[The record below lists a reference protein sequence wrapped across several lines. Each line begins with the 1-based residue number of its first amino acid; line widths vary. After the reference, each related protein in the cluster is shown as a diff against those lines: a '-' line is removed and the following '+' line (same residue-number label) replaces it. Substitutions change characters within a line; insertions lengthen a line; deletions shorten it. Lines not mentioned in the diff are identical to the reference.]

1 MPSSSGISFT
11 GLSSNLDTDSIVTA
25 LVQAETTRKR
35 ALDTKQTNLQLR
47 QVAYSTV
54 KSGLSAVA
62 RAAGTMNTSST
73 YATIKG
79 AVGNADTATLTTTS
93 AAAVGLYDLNVTA
106 LARANKIG
114 SSPQADATSAL
125 GKTGKASLNGK
136 AFEIEANDSLTNIA
150 QKVNGLGAGVTAS
163 VVNGGAGRAYLTF
176 SSTETG
182 VAKAVSAADLDGTAL
197 ADLGLVGPT
206 DTVRQ
211 TEGDTAVGFSF
222 ASKST
227 PLGSLLGASGL
238 GATLIAV
245 DGASV
250 AVDPETDTLESLATK
265 INAAGGSATVDA
277 GTKDGATVY
286 SLRISGSGGPPA
298 LTDGGGLLKG
308 LGVLRA
314 GAANELVA
322 AQDASFTLDG
332 VALTSATNSVSN
344 VISGATFTLKKV
356 DSTMISLTKDT
367 SAVTAGVKSLVAAA
381 NSLFG
386 SINGYSSFDKT
397 TYATGVL
404 FGDSLARQ
412 AKDSVR
418 NLLFSDSPGVTGSV
432 KNLAAVGLGLDES
445 GSVTLDESVFNAA
458 FEKDPQSVQ
467 SLLQSMGAGSNPT
480 LKYVSA
486 TTAAKPSMSSNPYE
500 VNISQAAT
508 RASLVAGTAQTG
520 PRTVAETITF
530 RGAAFGAAGIG
541 VDLEAGTDLATTV
554 LKINGDGRLKDLVS
568 ASVEGGKLRI
578 DAKKYGASGDFT
590 LASNFASSGSN
601 SGVGVGGEGDYLAG
615 QNVAGTIGGEPATGN
630 GQFLT
635 GTTGNAHTEGLQIL
649 YSGLTSGIVGTMS
662 YSRGAASRMADLVK
676 TFTDSTKGLFSA
688 ADRSLQTQI
697 DGLDKDKATVDAR
710 IESRTAELKN
720 RFSAMEN
727 AIARL
732 RSDGN
737 SLSSLFNTN
746 NNG

>member
-11 GLSSNLDTDSIVTA
+11 GLSSNLDTDSIVSA
-25 LVQAETTRKR
+25 LVQAESARKTT
-35 ALDTKQTNLQLR
+35 LGTKQSNLKLR
-47 QVAYSTV
+47 QVAYTTI

-79 AVGNADTATLTTTS
+79 AVGNGDVATLTTTA
-93 AAAVGLYDLNVTA
+93 AAAVGSYDLDVTA

-125 GKTGKASLNGK
+125 GKVGKASLNGK
-136 AFEIEANDSLTNIA
+136 AFEIAANDSLTNIA

-176 SSTETG
+176 SSSGTG
-182 VAKAVSAADLDGTAL
+182 AANAVSAADLDGGVL
-197 ADLGLVGPT
+197 ADLGIVGSN
-206 DTVRQ
+206 DAVRQ
-211 TEGDTAVGFSF
+211 TEGNTAVGFLF
-222 ASKST
+222 AAKDTS
-227 PLGSLLGASGL
+227 LASLLGANGL
-238 GATLIAV
+238 GATSITV
-245 DGASV
+245 EGASV
-250 AVDPETDTLESLATK
+250 AVDPQTDTLEGLATK
-265 INAAGGSATVDA
+265 INAAGGAATVEA
-277 GTKDGATVY
+277 GTKDGKTVY

-298 LTDGGGLLKG
+298 LVDGGGLLKG
-308 LGVLRA
+308 LGILRA
-314 GAANELVA
+314 GAANELVP

-332 VALTSATNSVSN
+332 VALTSATNTVGN
-344 VISGATFTLKKV
+344 VIAGATFTLKKE
-356 DSTMISLTKDT
+356 DSTTISLTKDN
-367 SAVTAGVKSLVAAA
+367 SAVTAGVKNLVAAA

-386 SINGYSSFDKT
+386 SIGGYSSFDKT

-418 NLLFSDSPGVTGSV
+418 NLLFSDSPGVSGSV
-432 KNLAAVGLGLDES
+432 RNLAAVGLGLDES
-445 GSVTLDESVFNAA
+445 GTVTLDETAFNAA
-458 FEKDPQSVQ
+458 FEKDPQGVQ
-467 SLLQSMGAGSNPT
+467 SLLQSMGSGSNPT

-486 TTAAKPSMSSNPYE
+486 TTAALPSSASNPYE
-500 VNISQAAT
+500 VNVTQVAT

-520 PRTVAETITF
+520 SRTVAETLTF
-530 RGAAFGAAGIG
+530 RGAAFGASGIG
-541 VDLEAGTDLATTV
+541 VDMEAGTDLAATV
-554 LKINGDGRLKDLVS
+554 AKINGDGRLKELVS

-578 DAKKYGASGDFT
+578 DAKKFGGAGDFT

-601 SGVGVGGEGDYLAG
+601 SGVGVGGEGSYLAG
-615 QNVAGTIGGEPATGN
+615 LNVAGTIGGETATGN

-635 GTTGNAHTEGLQIL
+635 GATGNAHTEGLQIL
-649 YSGLTSGIVGTMS
+649 YSGSATGLIGTMA
-662 YSRGAASRMADLVK
+662 YSRGAASRMADLVNS
-676 TFTDSTKGLFSA
+676 FTDSTKGLFSA
-688 ADRSLQTQI
+688 ADSSLQTQI
-697 DGLDKDKATVDAR
+697 DGLDKDMATVDAR

-732 RSDGN
+732 KSDGN

-746 NNG
+746 NS